1 METKYQE
8 LHDWMASMIRG
19 DLGYV
24 YIRLYANAPERIR
37 DMAVNH
43 FGRKTVFL
51 PPMEVRPHAA

>member
-1 METKYQE
+1 METKSQE
-8 LHDWMASMIRG
+8 LHEWVASAIRG
-19 DLGYV
+19 DLGSV

-37 DMAVNH
+37 GMAVNH